1 MLGISCIYR
10 ASMVRVLHCGFNP
23 LDSAYPKY
31 SFVVDMYVMVTVQ
44 NVINAAVAFF
54 RCIRVDFFYNFSN
67 LSIDSLTYGRLPMQP
82 LVKTSPGNFCNLA
95 QGINGIMVFVILFLY
110 GLVNKF
116 MQD

>member
-1 MLGISCIYR
+1 
-10 ASMVRVLHCGFNP
+10 MVRILHCGFNP

-31 SFVVDMYVMVTVQ
+31 SFVVNVYVMVTVQ

-54 RCIRVDFFYNFSN
+54 RCILVDFLYNCSN
-67 LSIDSLTYGRLPMQP
+67 LSVDILTYGRLPMQP
-82 LVKTSPGNFCNLA
+82 LVKTRSGNFCNLA
-95 QGINGIMVFVILFLY
+95 QSINGIMVLIILFLY